1 MQKVVIDTNCLI
13 SYVTDRNLKQ
23 QEIVSSVLEQ
33 AAGLKIRIYCH
44 FHVISEFIFVLDS
57 VYEVNPKNIKNM
69 AQEFLSMPG
78 AEFISEINTKTLFN
92 FWPEQIRDYGDAI
105 VAATCRHIRGSAVL
119 TFDRK
124 FMASLKELGLRIF
137 QPQTHTD

>member
-33 AAGLKIRIYCH
+33 AAGLKICIYCH

-57 VYEVNPKNIKNM
+57 VYGINPKDIRVM

-78 AEFISEINTKTLFN
+78 VELISEVNTKTLFT
-92 FWPEQIRDYGDAI
+92 FWPERIRDYGDAI
-105 VAATCRHIRGSAVL
+105 IAATCRHIKGSAVL
-119 TFDRK
+119 TFDSK
-124 FMASLKELGLRIF
+124 FKASLKGLRLKIY
-137 QPQTHTD
+137 QPYKNF